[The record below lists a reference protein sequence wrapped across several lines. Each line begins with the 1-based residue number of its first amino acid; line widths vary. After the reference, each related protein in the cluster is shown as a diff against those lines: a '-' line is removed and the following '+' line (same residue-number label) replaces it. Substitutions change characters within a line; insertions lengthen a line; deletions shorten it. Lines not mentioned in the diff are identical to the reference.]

1 MYRNCAGVVFS
12 SIAPL
17 AECSRKVVFL
27 YAKIGKFL
35 MENTQ
40 NREISNFFSLLFEVN
55 GFILFL
61 NITTDINIY

>member
-1 MYRNCAGVVFS
+1 MFQEGCF
-12 SIAPL
+12 
-17 AECSRKVVFL
+17 FL